1 VPIKRTAVL
10 LTAMVSI
17 TASAQFR
24 PQHRFA
30 LSGGH
35 VAQAIVKALSER
47 GYAIDSHDVS
57 LLVSVVAT
65 VPDPVLEIR
74 AVEPMDRVSEPSS
87 KVKVACHL
95 PGTCVPF
102 YALMRWSTAPPNG
115 MTTIPVVEPRQP
127 IVMRAGT
134 HATLWMGD
142 GRSQIQMPVI
152 SLEQGA
158 TGRSIRVASSD
169 RRRTYVAEIVSPHML
184 KGSF

>member
-1 VPIKRTAVL
+1 MRIKRTAVL

-17 TASAQFR
+17 SASAQFR

-65 VPDPVLEIR
+65 VPVPVLEIR

-102 YALMRWSTAPPNG
+102 YALIRWSTTPPSG
-115 MTTIPVVEPRQP
+115 MTTIPVEPRLP

-142 GRSQIQMPVI
+142 GRSQIQMSVI

-169 RRRTYVAEIVSPHML
+169 RKRTYVAEIVSPHML

>member
-1 VPIKRTAVL
+1 MPIRRTAVL

-17 TASAQFR
+17 MAPAQFR
-24 PQHRFA
+24 PQRRFA

-102 YALMRWSTAPPNG
+102 YALIRWSTTPPSG
-115 MTTIPVVEPRQP
+115 MTTIPVEPRLP

-142 GRSQIQMPVI
+142 GRSQIQMSVI

-169 RRRTYVAEIVSPHML
+169 RKRTYVAEIVSPHML